1 MDTTT
6 PTRVLV
12 VDDEESLRFFLT
24 RGLRKAG
31 YAVDEVADGRAAVEA
46 LARVAYD
53 VVLTDMVMPGVSG
66 LDVLSAVHEMD
77 RDAVVILMTAHGTV
91 ENAIDALRLGA
102 FDYLEKPFELKELL
116 VNVERGLERRE
127 VEREN
132 RKLRFLVNRRT
143 PVAEVAEGLAAS
155 RRDWERNYIA
165 GLLRRTRGNVTRAA
179 ELARISRPNMHK
191 KMRSLGLSGA
201 DFKT

>member
-77 RDAVVILMTAHGTV
+77 RDARWSHQRSSPT
-91 ENAIDALRLGA
+91 
-102 FDYLEKPFELKELL
+102 FDP
-116 VNVERGLERRE
+116 
-127 VEREN
+127 
-132 RKLRFLVNRRT
+132 
-143 PVAEVAEGLAAS
+143 
-155 RRDWERNYIA
+155 I
-165 GLLRRTRGNVTRAA
+165 
-179 ELARISRPNMHK
+179 
-191 KMRSLGLSGA
+191 
-201 DFKT
+201 